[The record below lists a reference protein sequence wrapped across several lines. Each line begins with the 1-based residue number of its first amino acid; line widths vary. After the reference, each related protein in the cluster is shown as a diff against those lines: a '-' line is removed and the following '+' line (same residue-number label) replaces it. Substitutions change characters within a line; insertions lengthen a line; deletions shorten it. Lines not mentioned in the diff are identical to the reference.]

1 MTRTKLSRRAFTGSL
16 LATTALSAC
25 AVQTG
30 TAKAQVVVIGG
41 GFGGATA
48 AKFLRIEDP
57 GIAVTMIEPK
67 EAFTTC
73 PFSNYVI
80 AGFKRIDEITHS
92 YAAITN
98 VHGVRHLR
106 DTATV
111 IDPVAKT
118 VRTAG
123 GQTLRYD
130 KLVVSPGIDIRWGAL
145 EGYTEAAA
153 ERLPHAWHGGPQTLL
168 LRRQLEAMPD
178 GGVVAL
184 SLPGN
189 PFRCP
194 PGPYERI
201 SVIAHY
207 LKANKPRSKILA
219 LDAKDAFSKQAL
231 FQDGWN
237 ALYPGMIEWVPL
249 GRDGRVTQVIPG
261 EMTLVSEFGQRHRA
275 AVINV
280 VPPQFAGRIAR
291 DAGLAATEGG
301 MAGWCPVDPFTFES
315 TRHKDI
321 HVIGDASIAGAMPKS
336 GFAANSQGKFVAKA
350 IAAAINGRPAFAPV
364 YANTCYS
371 LLSPD
376 YGISVADIFRPTA
389 QGIVAVQGAGGVSP
403 RTPPDAAQ
411 HRLLEARYTYGWY
424 SSATRE
430 IWGT

>member
-25 AVQTG
+25 AVQTP
-30 TAKAQVVVIGG
+30 AKANVVVIGG

-48 AKFLRIEDP
+48 AKFLRLEDP

-67 EAFTTC
+67 SEFVTC

-80 AGFKRIDEITHS
+80 AGFKRIGDITHS
-92 YAAITN
+92 YAALTGT
-98 VHGVRHLR
+98 HGVRHVR
-106 DTATV
+106 EMATA
-111 IDPVAKT
+111 IDPAAKT
-118 VRTAG
+118 VRTSG

-153 ERLPHAWHGGPQTLL
+153 EILPHAWAGGPQTLL

-184 SLPGN
+184 SLPAN

-237 ALYPGMIEWVPL
+237 ALYPGMIEWVAL
-249 GRDGRVTQVIPG
+249 NRDGRVAQVIPG

-350 IAAAINGRPAFAPV
+350 IAASINGRPAFAPV

-376 YGISVADIFRPTA
+376 YGISVADIFRPTP

-403 RTPPDAAQ
+403 RTPADAAQ
-411 HRLLEARYTYGWY
+411 HRLLEARYTLGWY